1 MKKHFYLFKA
11 GLCALA
17 VGLLAGCS
25 EEVDGPQT
33 ADGRGAVKLSISA
46 DAGFE
51 TTTKAVNEESY
62 KNTDNY
68 TVQILTNTGSV
79 VETYTG
85 ATLPKELIELTN
97 GSYSV
102 KAFYGTD
109 VPASTETMYVEGSK
123 NFDINSDQVSNVNVS
138 CAPVCARVQLTYD
151 ESLSTYFKD
160 WEAVFTTKA
169 LTAQGVGNTFTYTK
183 EMTDPLYLKVEQN
196 ESVSVNFQF
205 TNSENKVTPVSESFI
220 MNPNEAV
227 NITIKPQAAETG
239 NLGITIEIDGTTND
253 ETINIEIPS
262 EWV

>member
-51 TTTKAVNEESY
+51 TTTKAVNEETY
-62 KNTDNY
+62 RNIDAY
-68 TVQILTNTGSV
+68 TVQILTESGSV

-138 CAPVCARVQLTYD
+138 CAPVCARVKITYD
-151 ESLSTYFKD
+151 EGLKDYFTSWETRFKTVALGEGTFIYEKD
-160 WEAVFTTKA
+160 
-169 LTAQGVGNTFTYTK
+169 
-183 EMTDPLYLKVEQN
+183 MTDPLYLKVNKNEQ
-196 ESVSVNFQF
+196 VSVAFSF
-205 TNSENKVTPVSESFI
+205 TNSESKVQTINKTYA
-220 MNPNEAV
+220 MNPNEAL
-227 NITIKPQAAETG
+227 NISVKPQAAETG